1 MGISK
6 LYITINASYEGICFE
21 FEWKNNNYFQIAQ
34 NTKSL
39 HPLDIIFDDFGIW
52 LLGYRIEISCLYI
65 PHGHYLWL

>member
-1 MGISK
+1 MKESV
-6 LYITINASYEGICFE
+6 LNLNE
-21 FEWKNNNYFQIAQ
+21 KNNNYFQIAQ